1 MNCTIEQKNRIL
13 KAIKKS
19 LYAKMFDAPTIE
31 KNIRSLGE
39 GDFTLSEFL
48 SILDK
53 REFNDLSQIMKSL
66 NLDPQNY
73 LKISQIKKIENS
85 HSILPDFSSGSD
97 ITDLFYNQ
105 NYLKTRFQT

>member
-13 KAIKKS
+13 KSIKKS
-19 LYAKMFDAPTIE
+19 LQTNVFDIPTIE
-31 KNIRSLGE
+31 KNMKSLGE

-53 REFNDLSQIMKSL
+53 KEFNDLSLMMKTL
-66 NLDPQNY
+66 NLNPADY

-105 NYLKTRFQT
+105 GYLKTRFQT